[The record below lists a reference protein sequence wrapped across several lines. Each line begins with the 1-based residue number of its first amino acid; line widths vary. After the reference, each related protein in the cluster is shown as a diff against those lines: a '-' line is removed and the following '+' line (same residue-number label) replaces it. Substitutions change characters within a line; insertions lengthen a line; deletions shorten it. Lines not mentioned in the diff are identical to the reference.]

1 MRVSLPISTVGCWFG
16 GRLPRSATSTWPAAY
31 PKRMTNSGVIG
42 DSPTLPRT
50 PSVPK
55 YLRPI
60 LLFLHSIPDGQ
71 RIAHGRNIVYPEQ
84 TRATRHGCEMRRHA
98 GKFALLDRTPG
109 QGAQHR
115 LARQPRKHR
124 RSEEHT
130 SELQS
135 PKDLVCRL

>member
-16 GRLPRSATSTWPAAY
+16 GRLPRSATSTCPAAY
-31 PKRMTNSGVIG
+31 PKCITNSGVIG

-60 LLFLHSIPDGQ
+60 PVFLYCIPDGQ
-71 RIAHGRNIVYPEQ
+71 CVTHGHDIVYPDQ
-84 TRATRHGCEMRRHA
+84 TSALCHRHQVRRYA
-98 GKFALLDRTPG
+98 GKLAFVHSTPR

-115 LARQPRKHR
+115 
-124 RSEEHT
+124 
-130 SELQS
+130 
-135 PKDLVCRL
+135 